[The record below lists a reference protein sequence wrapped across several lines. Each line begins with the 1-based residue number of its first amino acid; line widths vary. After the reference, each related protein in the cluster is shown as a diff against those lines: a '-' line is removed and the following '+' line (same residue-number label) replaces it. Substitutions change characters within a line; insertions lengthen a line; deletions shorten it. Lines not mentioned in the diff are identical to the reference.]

1 LSKHNHP
8 ADKRCRSN
16 NSWYYLYYFYYD
28 YNNYNNYSHYNVYL
42 LEGAHFDVNTDGVVS
57 VQKEIN
63 DIGIIVTV
71 FAVMI

>member
-1 LSKHNHP
+1 MIFP
-8 ADKRCRSN
+8 TIQM
-16 NSWYYLYYFYYD
+16 
-28 YNNYNNYSHYNVYL
+28 NVYL